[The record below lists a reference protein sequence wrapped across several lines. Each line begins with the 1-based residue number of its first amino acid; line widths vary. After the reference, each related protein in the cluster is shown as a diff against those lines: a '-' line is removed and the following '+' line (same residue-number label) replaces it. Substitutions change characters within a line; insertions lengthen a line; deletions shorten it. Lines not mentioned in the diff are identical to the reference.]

1 MTPEQYD
8 KSEEEF
14 FEMYNK
20 VQDYLKSY
28 PELRFEQVLS
38 VRQVWDYAWSNG
50 HLAGMEEALTIV
62 KDKN

>member
-8 KSEEEF
+8 RSEEEF

-20 VQDYLKSY
+20 VQDYLESY

-38 VRQVWDYAWSNG
+38 VRQVWDYAWSCG
-50 HLAGMEEALTIV
+50 HLAGMEESLEIV
-62 KDKN
+62 KAGN